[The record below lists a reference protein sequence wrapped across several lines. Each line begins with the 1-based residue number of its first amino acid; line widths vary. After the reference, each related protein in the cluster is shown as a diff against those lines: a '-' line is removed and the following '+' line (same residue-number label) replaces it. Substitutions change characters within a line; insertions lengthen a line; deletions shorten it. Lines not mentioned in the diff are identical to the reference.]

1 MGFGSQWK
9 TLETAW
15 LLGHVWMHGE
25 WGEGP
30 LPDTVSVGTLLLNFS
45 GSRAVSY
52 DFFFFPFLYKVFFF
66 LKKETK
72 KGFFF

>member
-45 GSRAVSY
+45 GSRAVSH
-52 DFFFFPFLYKVFFF
+52 DFFFFLFSIKCFSF
-66 LKKETK
+66 
-72 KGFFF
+72 